1 MNGDTPVNIAGVL
14 AFPND
19 ADGGMIRFIDSGYNT
34 LFHVPDGG
42 NIILTAFDDGHR
54 VLPCRYIDASHAQ
67 IGGETFHICQFAEIQ
82 ERAGAVYAP
91 EHPQPG
97 DVLDTYTIYQIKDIR
112 AVPYAFR
119 AYEEAKGKLK
129 MAHYERAYRGV
140 LAPSVTL
147 DELYEKHNRDSR
159 PFGHRIHSMSMSDVV
174 VVNRSGE
181 KKAFYVDSI
190 GFQEAKRFLDPP
202 IRKKKRPA
210 QER

>member
-42 NIILTAFDDGHR
+42 NIILTAFDDGRR

-119 AYEEAKGKLK
+119 AYNEAKGKLK
-129 MAHYERAYRGV
+129 MAHYARAYRGV

-147 DELYEKHNRDSR
+147 DKLYEKHNRDSR

-174 VVNRSGE
+174 VVNRGGE
-181 KKAFYVDSI
+181 EKAFYVDSI
-190 GFQEAKRFLDPP
+190 GFQEAKRFLNPP

>member
-1 MNGDTPVNIAGVL
+1 MNGDTPVDIAGVI

-19 ADGGMIRFIDSGYNT
+19 ADGGMIRFVDSDYHT

-42 NIILTAFDDGHR
+42 NIILTAFDDGRR
-54 VLPCRYIDASHAQ
+54 VLPCRYIDASHTQ
-67 IGGETFHICQFAEIQ
+67 IGGETFHIRQFAEFQ

-119 AYEEAKGKLK
+119 TYEEAKGKLK

-190 GFQEAKRFLDPP
+190 GFQEAKRFLNPP
-202 IRKKKRPA
+202 VRKKRRPA

>member
-42 NIILTAFDDGHR
+42 NIILTAFDDGRR

-67 IGGETFHICQFAEIQ
+67 IGGETFHICQFAEFQ

-119 AYEEAKGKLK
+119 AYNEAKGKLK
-129 MAHYERAYRGV
+129 MAHYVRAYRGV

-147 DELYEKHNRDSR
+147 DDLYEKHNRDSR

-181 KKAFYVDSI
+181 EKAFYVDSI
-190 GFQEAKRFLDPP
+190 GFQEAKRFPDPP